1 MSITNLYVKDFIK
14 CSPEISYI
22 TLQGITLF
30 GWIFEGSSD
39 LQILA
44 R

>member
-1 MSITNLYVKDFIK
+1 MSIMNLYVKDFIK
-14 CSPEISYI
+14 CSPDISYV

-30 GWIFEGSSD
+30 GWIFEDSSD